1 MARLALV
8 GLARAVQDAK
18 PATDDDEE
26 SELECWLSDNDLDR
40 PWEDLCPCVRPL
52 QEAECRIRL
61 RGLVQPLLRAMR
73 QRGAAWIVRTQH
85 SGDRP
90 RMWCRQWEAPLEV
103 SLSAWTRSHSPPLDA
118 PPEAEEP
125 PAPRPQPPL
134 PEPAR
139 AAAARGAEGPGP
151 VTLLHVRGAG
161 LAPRR
166 LRGLDGA
173 QVLLLCQHF
182 GKLLQGVR
190 RVSSDSMQLF
200 GLVPLPEEDA
210 PEGEKSLVQ
219 FQKNELA
226 RVTRL
231 EQRRHR
237 SGAHLALLCTEFGAV
252 HARLQDLQGD
262 ALEQYGALRRRLVK
276 QLGAP
281 TIPSY
286 GCPIHL
292 RQVAPVAA
300 GLLLNDDLGADA
312 VALCPALLR
321 RLERFRW
328 KQILVRDEHHR
339 IHCIP
344 APSVHAP
351 IRQALHAA
359 ALRLTTEAM
368 EQHRRVRQTERLP
381 DGTVRSVEEE
391 VHTRALRFTEEH
403 GARHRLAQQIQP
415 QVRALEGGCAL
426 QELRV
431 EWVQHMTESARL
443 CSP

>member
-1 MARLALV
+1 
-8 GLARAVQDAK
+8 
-18 PATDDDEE
+18 
-26 SELECWLSDNDLDR
+26 
-40 PWEDLCPCVRPL
+40 
-52 QEAECRIRL
+52 
-61 RGLVQPLLRAMR
+61 
-73 QRGAAWIVRTQH
+73 
-85 SGDRP
+85 
-90 RMWCRQWEAPLEV
+90 
-103 SLSAWTRSHSPPLDA
+103 
-118 PPEAEEP
+118 
-125 PAPRPQPPL
+125 
-134 PEPAR
+134 
-139 AAAARGAEGPGP
+139 
-151 VTLLHVRGAG
+151 
-161 LAPRR
+161 
-166 LRGLDGA
+166 
-173 QVLLLCQHF
+173 
-182 GKLLQGVR
+182 
-190 RVSSDSMQLF
+190 MQLF

-276 QLGAP
+276 QLGV
-281 TIPSY
+281 TDSSRLTVVRL
-286 GCPIHL
+286 HL
-292 RQVAPVAA
+292 QHVAPVTA
-300 GLLLNDDLGADA
+300 GLLLHDNLGADTA
-312 VALCPALLR
+312 ALPPALLQ
-321 RLERFRW
+321 RLECFQW
-328 KQILVRDEHHR
+328 KRILVRDEHHR

-431 EWVQHMTESARL
+431 EWVQHMTESARRL
-443 CSP
+443 CSLLEAECAAVRAALEDA